1 MAIHSSI
8 LAWRIPWTEEAGG
21 LQFIGSQRVRHNW
34 SNLAHTGTIVLPKS
48 QPSCQ
53 GLRTRRL
60 PVWAHPPLHLCASK
74 WGKSQAR
81 VSPLKVHCY
90 LLTVFLTCWIIS
102 VVFIR
107 LVFIYQSYIYEGGG
121 RLVFQSLCYIKKT
134 QNYLNQGMHIFRRVR
149 FCLFLRLKCRK
160 KCWGRNVLIFPHELH
175 ITSRLLHDLNDH
187 L

>member
-1 MAIHSSI
+1 MAEELTLSTSLSVATLRHSPYPT
-8 LAWRIPWTEEAGG
+8 LG
-21 LQFIGSQRVRHNW
+21 
-34 SNLAHTGTIVLPKS
+34 
-48 QPSCQ
+48 PSTPSLSAC
-53 GLRTRRL
+53 
-60 PVWAHPPLHLCASK
+60 K

-81 VSPLKVHCY
+81 VSSLKVHCY
-90 LLTVFLTCWIIS
+90 LLTVFLTGWIIS

-107 LVFIYQSYIYEGGG
+107 LVFIYQTYIYEGRGK
-121 RLVFQSLCYIKKT
+121 LVFLSLCYIKKT
-134 QNYLNQGMHIFRRVR
+134 QNYLNQGMQIFGRVR